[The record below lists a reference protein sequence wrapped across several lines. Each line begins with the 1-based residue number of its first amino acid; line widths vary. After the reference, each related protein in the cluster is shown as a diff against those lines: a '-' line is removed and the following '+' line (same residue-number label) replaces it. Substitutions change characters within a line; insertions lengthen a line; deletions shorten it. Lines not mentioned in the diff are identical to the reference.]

1 MARSLCLFSLSQTAL
16 TDQSG
21 LEGRDR
27 RPRRSNAGKAF
38 FHPHLSDQRT
48 NIPTSLKPV
57 NPKGNQPCIFIGKVD
72 AKVEAP
78 VLWPLIR
85 RTNSLEKTLMLAKFK
100 SKRRGRQRMRWLNGI
115 IDSMAMNLKANFR
128 RQRRTRKPG
137 MWQSMGWQSWT
148 RLSNWLSASLDMH
161 CLKVKMVSVR
171 QWGDQRWPSPLLKRA
186 T

>member
-1 MARSLCLFSLSQTAL
+1 MACSLCLLSLSQTAL

-38 FHPHLSDQRT
+38 FRPHLSDQRT

-57 NPKGNQPCIFIGKVD
+57 NPKGNQPWIFIGEVD

-85 RTNSLEKTLMLAKFK
+85 RTNSLEKTLMLGKFE
-100 SKRRGRQRMRWLNGI
+100 SKRRGRQRMRWLDGI
-115 IDSMAMNLKANFR
+115 IDSMAMNLKAKF
-128 RQRRTRKPG
+128 QETVEDKEAWHEAWHVAVYG
-137 MWQSMGWQSWT
+137 V
-148 RLSNWLSASLDMH
+148 AELD
-161 CLKVKMVSVR
+161 
-171 QWGDQRWPSPLLKRA
+171 
-186 T
+186 TT